1 MDNVAYLRWSPADSP
16 VSVEFPPDLPAKLA
30 ADARK
35 QESRGLLSGVAGRSH
50 VQILREADSASR
62 SAVAMFSV
70 RPRGLVFLTEA
81 DLEFMEQS
89 EVSTALVIAG
99 DRAGVFVKASDGTLQ
114 SFISPEEFT
123 IADVQPEPA
132 ASLPSDPQPQPA
144 KSWRWAACF
153 ALLIGIAPVVPASRV
168 YVPGLRSSRSLNVYQ
183 ESGVIEVNWDPG
195 WPATLSITDGDR
207 RVTTEVSPLQSKLL
221 YILRGN
227 DVDIRLTT
235 RGHAEATK
243 FIVAPH

>member
-1 MDNVAYLRWSPADSP
+1 MRPEYPLPKRWYENFRDQRHLVTMDNVAYLRWSPADSP

-114 SFISPEEFT
+114 SFI
-123 IADVQPEPA
+123 
-132 ASLPSDPQPQPA
+132 
-144 KSWRWAACF
+144 K
-153 ALLIGIAPVVPASRV
+153 IGRAHV
-168 YVPGLRSSRSLNVYQ
+168 
-183 ESGVIEVNWDPG
+183 
-195 WPATLSITDGDR
+195 
-207 RVTTEVSPLQSKLL
+207 
-221 YILRGN
+221 
-227 DVDIRLTT
+227 
-235 RGHAEATK
+235 
-243 FIVAPH
+243 